1 MKGDSIGIEQEDT
14 LLNIQTLNFEDE
26 INDENLEEEFK
37 GIGTVFNKI
46 SKFQEKVEPK
56 RSPS

>member
-37 GIGTVFNKI
+37 GIGKVFNKI

>member
-37 GIGTVFNKI
+37 GIGNVFNKI
-46 SKFQEKVEPK
+46 SKFQERVEPK

>member
-37 GIGTVFNKI
+37 GIGNVFNKI
-46 SKFQEKVEPK
+46 SKFQEKVEHK